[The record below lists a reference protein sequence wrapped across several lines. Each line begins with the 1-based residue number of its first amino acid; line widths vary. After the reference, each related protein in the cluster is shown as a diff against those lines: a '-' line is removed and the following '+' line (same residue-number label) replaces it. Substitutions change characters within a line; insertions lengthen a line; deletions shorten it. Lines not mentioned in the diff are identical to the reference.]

1 MAFVKIILV
10 SNTNKIS
17 IYFTKF
23 FNLVYI
29 YPKTVIYKVFWSS
42 FSELVVSVWRKIS
55 PKKVIQS
62 TSLEES
68 HIINFPCQWIYISV
82 TM

>member
-10 SNTNKIS
+10 SNIDKIS
-17 IYFTKF
+17 IYFTKV
-23 FNLVYI
+23 FNLYI
-29 YPKTVIYKVFWSS
+29 HPKTVIYKVFWSS

-68 HIINFPCQWIYISV
+68 HIINFPCQ
-82 TM
+82 